1 MGRVGGVRRGGR
13 EGGCLGCWD
22 EGMRDDISRIY
33 FGYRDLV
40 GLIGMIAEKVNKLG
54 LVVVVVS

>member
-1 MGRVGGVRRGGR
+1 
-13 EGGCLGCWD
+13 
-22 EGMRDDISRIY
+22 MRDDISRIY

-40 GLIGMIAEKVNKLG
+40 GLIGMTAEKVNKLG